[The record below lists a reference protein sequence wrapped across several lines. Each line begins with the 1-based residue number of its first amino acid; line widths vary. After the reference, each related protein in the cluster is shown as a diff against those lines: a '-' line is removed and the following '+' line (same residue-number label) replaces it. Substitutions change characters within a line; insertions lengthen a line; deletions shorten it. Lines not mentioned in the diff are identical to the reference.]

1 MRILP
6 DAALPDFPDPGFFEE
21 HLALVLG
28 IAAAVAAIT
37 AVVIVLLVKKNK
49 KKGGK

>member
-6 DAALPDFPDPGFFEE
+6 DAALPDIPEPGFFEE
-21 HLALVLG
+21 HLALILG

-37 AVVIVLLVKKNK
+37 AVVIVLLVKNK